1 MAMEIWELTATELAR
16 ALRTREISAVGVLE
30 TILDRAD
37 RLRHAIN
44 PFSVRLDDHA
54 HRAARAAD
62 LEIASGL
69 GGPLTG
75 IPVTVKDS
83 QWMAGVESAYG
94 SLTLRG
100 TVPDRTAVAVERLE
114 ATGAVIFAKTA
125 VPEFCYTGITES
137 PLVGRTSNPWDLE
150 RTPGGSS
157 GGAGAAVAARIGP
170 LSLGGDG
177 GGSIRI
183 PAAFCGIVGYKP
195 TFGAIAREPASAA
208 WKSLVAIG
216 PMARTVADARLMAL
230 PLVGMDDRDR
240 YSIDVHGLDAAAPPP
255 RELRV
260 IASPDLGFA
269 PVDDDVRRVFGETV
283 DALRAEGA
291 TIIDDNPGLHSSVRP
306 WATIATAEG
315 RYAEA
320 RAWDEERDLLT
331 ERAEHFLEFGN
342 HVSAAEYIHAQFE
355 RDRIHDAYVEMFRR
369 TRAHALLTPTLGC
382 EAFPHGSVHPAS
394 IGGVPIGLPWLDWA
408 GFLYDANL
416 CGYPACAIPIGLGD
430 DGLPVSMQ
438 VLGLRGWDGRVL
450 AIAETIERVVAF
462 EARPADLTDEQL
474 AMIHTTPVPV
484 EPFELPYAVEA
495 LPHGEPPLG

>member
-1 MAMEIWELTATELAR
+1 MDVWELTATQLGA
-16 ALRTREISAVGVLE
+16 ALRRREVSAVGVLE
-30 TILDRAD
+30 AILDRAE

-44 PFSVRLDDHA
+44 PFSVRLDERA

-62 LEIASGL
+62 LELAKGL

-100 TVPDRTAVAVERLE
+100 NVPTRTAAAVERLE

-137 PLVGRTSNPWDLE
+137 PLHGRTSNPWDLE
-150 RTPGGSS
+150 RTPGRSS

-183 PAAFCGIVGYKP
+183 PAAFCGIVGFKP
-195 TFGAIAREPASAA
+195 TFGAIPREPSSAA
-208 WKSLVAIG
+208 WKTLVSIG
-216 PMARTVADARLMAL
+216 PMARSVADARLMAL
-230 PLVGMDDRDR
+230 PLVGIDDRDR
-240 YSIDVHGLDAAAPPP
+240 HSIDVTGLDADAPLP
-255 RELRV
+255 RELRLV
-260 IASPDLGFA
+260 ASEDLGFA
-269 PVDDDVRRVFGETV
+269 PLDDDVRRAFRATVET
-283 DALRAEGA
+283 LRAEGA
-291 TIIDDNPGLHSSVRP
+291 TIIEDSPGLHSSVRA

-315 RYAEA
+315 RHAEQ
-320 RAWDEERDLLT
+320 RAWVEERDLLT
-331 ERAEHFLEFGN
+331 PRAEHFLEFGN
-342 HVSAAEYIHAQFE
+342 HITAAEYIHAQYE
-355 RDRIHDAYVEMFRR
+355 RERIHDAYVELFRR

-382 EAFPHGSVHPAS
+382 EAFPHGSVHPDT
-394 IGGVPIGLPWLDWA
+394 IGGVPIRLPWLDWA
-408 GFLYDANL
+408 GFLYEANL

-430 DGLPVSMQ
+430 DRLPVSLQ

-450 AIAETIERVVAF
+450 AIAETIERAVAF
-462 EARPADLTDEQL
+462 EARPAELTDEHL
-474 AMIHTTPVPV
+474 AMVHTDPVPL
-484 EPFELPYAVEA
+484 EPFV
-495 LPHGEPPLG
+495 LG